1 MTTAKVEKFISA
13 DGTLRVSSVIC
24 TPVIEEARKI
34 HGTYPVA
41 SAALGRSLIGAGLLA
56 TFMKD
61 SGKIALHFKGNG
73 PLGQIFAEGTSTGQ
87 VRGFIVNPQ
96 AHLPSKDGK
105 LNVGAGVGQGVL
117 NVAMSL
123 PNEKQP
129 YTGSVK
135 IQSGE
140 IGEDI
145 AYYLFQS
152 QQTPSI
158 VALGV
163 FVEADNSVSA
173 AGGSILQVMPGA
185 KEETLRTLEERV
197 KQMRSVTE
205 IIKGGGTTS
214 DLAYEILEDFNFRKL
229 EDPGIDL
236 KYECQCSMVK
246 VERSIMLLGENEI
259 SAMIAEKKDS
269 EVVCDFC
276 GRKYLIDVPTLEG
289 LLGLSRRAKS

>member
-1 MTTAKVEKFISA
+1 VKCPVEKFISD
-13 DGTLRVSSVIC
+13 DGTLRVSSVVC
-24 TPVIEEARKI
+24 TSVIQEAHEI

-41 SAALGRSLIGAGLLA
+41 SAALGRALIGAGLLA

-61 SGKIALHFKGNG
+61 AGKMALHFKGDG

-87 VRGFIVNPQ
+87 VRGFIANPQ
-96 AHLPSKDGK
+96 IHVPSKNGK
-105 LNVGAGVGQGVL
+105 LDVGAGVGKGVL
-117 NVAMSL
+117 SVAMSV

-129 YTGSVK
+129 YTGTVK

-145 AYYLFQS
+145 AFYLFQS

-163 FVEADNSVSA
+163 FVEPDNSVSA

-185 KEETLRTLEERV
+185 TEKTLETLEARV
-197 KQMRSVTE
+197 KEMRSVSE
-205 IIKGGGTTS
+205 IIKGGGKAG
-214 DLAYEILEDFNFRKL
+214 DLAYEILEDFKFRKA
-229 EDPGIDL
+229 EESTVDF

-246 VERSIMLLGENEI
+246 VERSILLLGEKEI
-259 SAMIAEKKDS
+259 AAMVNDNKDS
-269 EVVCDFC
+269 EVICDFC
-276 GRKYLIDVPTLEG
+276 GRKYVIDLPTLVG
-289 LLGLSRRAKS
+289 LLGLSRKA

>member
-1 MTTAKVEKFISA
+1 VNCPVEKFISD

-24 TPVIEEARKI
+24 TAVIQEAQKI
-34 HGTYPVA
+34 HSTYPVA
-41 SAALGRSLIGAGLLA
+41 SAALGRALIGAGLLA
-56 TFMKD
+56 TFMKEE
-61 SGKIALHFKGNG
+61 GKVALHFKGDG
-73 PLGQIFAEGTSTGQ
+73 PLGHVFAEGTSTGE

-96 AHLPSKDGK
+96 IHVPSQNGK
-105 LNVGAGVGQGVL
+105 LAVGAGVGQGVL
-117 NVAMSL
+117 SVAMSI

-152 QQTPSI
+152 QQIPSV

-163 FVEADNSVSA
+163 FVEPDNSVSA

-185 KEETLRTLEERV
+185 TDKTLEILEGRV
-197 KQMRSVTE
+197 KEMRSVTE
-205 IIKGGGTTS
+205 IIREGGTAH
-214 DLAYEILEDFNFRKL
+214 DLAYEILEDFRFRKL
-229 EDPGIDL
+229 EDSDVNF
-236 KYECQCSMVK
+236 KYICQCSMVR
-246 VERSIMLLGENEI
+246 VERSILLFGASEI
-259 SAMIAEKKDS
+259 EAMVKEKKDS

-276 GRKYLIDVPTLEG
+276 GRKYVVDSPTLEG
-289 LLGLSRRAKS
+289 LLSIATRAK